1 MNVHLQP
8 NYKYLKIN
16 IMSKEIE
23 LYKKTQMKLLVC
35 PDCASSDIEFKVWY
49 NPNDRKSTAFEL
61 DDGELNDGWCH
72 TCEDEISHCV
82 ESKNEYNF
90 EKNEAN

>member
-23 LYKKTQMKLLVC
+23 LYKKTQKKLLVC
-35 PDCASSDIEFKVWY
+35 ADCGSSDIEFKVWY
-49 NPNDRKSTAFEL
+49 NPNDRKSTAWEL
-61 DDGELNDGWCH
+61 DDGEIADGWCKS
-72 TCEDEISHCV
+72 CEEEISHCV
-82 ESKNEYNF
+82 ESENEYNF